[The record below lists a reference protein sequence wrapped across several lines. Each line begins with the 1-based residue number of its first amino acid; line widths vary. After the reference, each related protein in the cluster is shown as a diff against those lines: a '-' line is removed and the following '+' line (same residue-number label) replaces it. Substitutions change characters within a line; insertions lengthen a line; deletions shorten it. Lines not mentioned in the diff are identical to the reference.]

1 MTFAVAMCF
10 CEDTVI
16 KKYIHHTGMYSHILL
31 NSRASFAE
39 KQHPKHQL
47 NSEVSVECAIRMV
60 NQDLQFFF
68 SFSVEKIVE
77 SLHVLV

>member
-1 MTFAVAMCF
+1 MTFAAAMCF

-16 KKYIHHTGMYSHILL
+16 KKYIHHTRMYSHILF
-31 NSRASFAE
+31 NSRASFGE
-39 KQHPKHQL
+39 KQHPKNQL
-47 NSEVSVECAIRMV
+47 NSEVLVECAIRMV

>member
-16 KKYIHHTGMYSHILL
+16 EKYIHHTGMYSHILL

-47 NSEVSVECAIRMV
+47 NSEVLVECAIRMV